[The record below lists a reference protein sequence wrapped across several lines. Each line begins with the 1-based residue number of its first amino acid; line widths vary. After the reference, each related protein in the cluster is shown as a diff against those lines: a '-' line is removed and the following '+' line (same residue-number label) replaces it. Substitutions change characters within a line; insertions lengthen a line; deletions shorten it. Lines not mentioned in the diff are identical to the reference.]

1 MNFNYLKYISYF
13 LDSKKDF
20 TVRFTKN
27 NNFIIPNCGF
37 IVSITP
43 LLKINMDLN
52 SILNYIEKNSTIK
65 VFNEVYPLY
74 VGGWFKDNNF
84 NLDISIVENN
94 RQKAINIGRYC
105 NQKAIYDI
113 ENKITIYLN
122 KGLIY

>member
-27 NNFIIPNCGF
+27 NNLIIPNCGF

-43 LLKINMDLN
+43 LLKINMDLS
-52 SILNYIEKNSTIK
+52 SIVNYVEKNSSIK
-65 VFNEVYPLY
+65 VFSEVYPLY

-94 RQKAINIGRYC
+94 KQKAINIGKYC

-113 ENKITIYLN
+113 ENKITIYL
-122 KGLIY
+122 K

>member
-27 NNFIIPNCGF
+27 NNLIIPNCGF

-52 SILNYIEKNSTIK
+52 SILNYIERNSTIK

-74 VGGWFKDNNF
+74 VGGWFRDNNF

-122 KGLIY
+122 KR